1 MTSGD
6 CEEVDKDLIRDFLGN
21 RSEKILS
28 EDVTSKDNETFKKL
42 FKIKEKNSDDLFSEL
57 LAISNKTQNC
67 SNPYILTMGEM
78 GDSRPLSE
86 EVISWVLAT
95 LPMGAMVSIRI
106 KLSLHHHHP

>member
-1 MTSGD
+1 MTSAE
-6 CEEVDKDLIRDFLGN
+6 CEEMEGDKDLIRDFLGN

-28 EDVTSKDNETFKKL
+28 EDITSIKKETFKKL
-42 FKIKEKNSDDLFSEL
+42 FQIKENNSDDLFSEL
-57 LAISNKTQNC
+57 FGNKTQNC
-67 SNPYILTMGEM
+67 SNPYILTM

-106 KLSLHHHHP
+106 KLSLHHHYHHP